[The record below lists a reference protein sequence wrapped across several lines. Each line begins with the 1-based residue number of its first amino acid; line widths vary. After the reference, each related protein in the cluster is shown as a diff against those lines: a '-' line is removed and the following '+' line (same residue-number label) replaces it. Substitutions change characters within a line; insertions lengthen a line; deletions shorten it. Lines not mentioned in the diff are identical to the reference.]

1 MPSKKPDLPAKD
13 NSSYWGSWLHS
24 SGDIYPELKHIT
36 VPDNPLLEEASMAIV
51 GTTASSSTHTMTNKL
66 LSIPQE
72 HVISSTAPLVDTEEI
87 KAQVIKA
94 LTTTAEGKKVTPSVA
109 ALQAEV
115 VELKKQ
121 IASLQDQ
128 LSTTLTPKIVAGAG
142 LLTAQDQNGTTHIA
156 LAHTPPTAQP
166 SINTDLAVQVNKLTQ
181 AMKNHTHHTYIPVAN
196 QSLSMQT
203 MASSDAN
210 SWLH

>member
-24 SGDIYPELKHIT
+24 SGDIYPELKHVT
-36 VPDNPLLEEASMAIV
+36 VPDNPLLEEAAMAIV
-51 GTTASSSTHTMTNKL
+51 GTTASQTMTNKL

-72 HVISSTAPLVDTEEI
+72 HVSSTAPLVDIEEI

-94 LTTTAEGKKVTPSVA
+94 LTTTAEGKKVAPSVA

-121 IASLQDQ
+121 VAALQTQ
-128 LSTTLTPKIVAGAG
+128 LSTTLPSPKIVAGAG
-142 LLTAQDQNGTTHIA
+142 LLSVTDQNGTTHIA
-156 LAHTPPTAQP
+156 LVHSQQPASHPTPATELQ
-166 SINTDLAVQVNKLTQ
+166 LKVNKLTQ
-181 AMKNHTHHTYIPVAN
+181 AIKNHTHHTYIPVAN

-203 MASSDAN
+203 MASQDAN

>member
-24 SGDIYPELKHIT
+24 SGDIYPELKHVT
-36 VPDNPLLEEASMAIV
+36 VPDNPLLEEAAMAIV
-51 GTTASSSTHTMTNKL
+51 GTTASQTMTNKL

-72 HVISSTAPLVDTEEI
+72 HVSSTAPLVDIEEI

-94 LTTTAEGKKVTPSVA
+94 LTTTAEGKKVAPSVA

-121 IASLQDQ
+121 VAALQTQ
-128 LSTTLTPKIVAGAG
+128 LSTTLPSPKIVAGAG
-142 LLTAQDQNGTTHIA
+142 LLSVTDQNGTTHRA
-156 LAHTPPTAQP
+156 LAHSQQPASHPTPATELQ
-166 SINTDLAVQVNKLTQ
+166 LKVNKLTQ
-181 AMKNHTHHTYIPVAN
+181 AIKNHTHHTYIPVAN

-203 MASSDAN
+203 MASQDAN

>member
-24 SGDIYPELKHIT
+24 SGDIYPELKHVT
-36 VPDNPLLEEASMAIV
+36 VPDNPLLEEAAMAIV
-51 GTTASSSTHTMTNKL
+51 GTTASQTMTNKL

-72 HVISSTAPLVDTEEI
+72 HVSSTAPLVDIEEI

-94 LTTTAEGKKVTPSVA
+94 LTTTAEGKKVAPSVA

-121 IASLQDQ
+121 VAALQTQ
-128 LSTTLTPKIVAGAG
+128 LSTTLPSPKIVAGAG
-142 LLTAQDQNGTTHIA
+142 LLSVTDQNGTTHIA
-156 LAHTPPTAQP
+156 LAHSQQPASHPTPATELQ
-166 SINTDLAVQVNKLTQ
+166 LKVNKLTQ
-181 AMKNHTHHTYIPVAN
+181 AIKNHTHHTYIPVAN

-203 MASSDAN
+203 MASQDAN